1 MNLFTNRNWANK
13 VLYPSYTFIG
23 GSYDN
28 IDYIERLGVNYEL
41 HPLEDQV
48 ASMNKLVFDPKKAA
62 ALYFWYK
69 SADRAD
75 KSIIRYFEEYKNCVD
90 DAHQLFNS
98 NYGVYAYEQRGIQR
112 CIDVLIEQSN
122 SRQACFCINN
132 NDAMSLE
139 SIDKLCTNAVQFF
152 IRYNR
157 LIMLVQMR
165 SSNALTMLPYDFFI
179 FCVWYAQVYN
189 KLIAVYP
196 TLEVTKIGIQVASL
210 HYYRLDYCA
219 KRRDGPYTGISSI
232 FSYKDIIDH
241 NFENIL
247 EEKLVK
253 FLND

>member
-1 MNLFTNRNWANK
+1 MNVFTNKNWANR
-13 VLYPSYTFIG
+13 VLYPG
-23 GSYDN
+23 N
-28 IDYIERLGVNYEL
+28 IFYSDGNDYVEKLAACYEL
-41 HPLEDQV
+41 HPLEDQI

-69 SADRAD
+69 SADKTD
-75 KSIIRYFEEYKNCVD
+75 KSIVKYFEEYKNCVD
-90 DAHQLFNS
+90 DAHQWFNS
-98 NYGVYAYEQRGIQR
+98 NYGVYAYKQHGIQR
-112 CIDVLIEQSN
+112 CIDVLTKQSN

-132 NDAMSLE
+132 NSAMSPD

-152 IRYNR
+152 IRKDT

-189 KLIAVYP
+189 KLITVYP
-196 TLEVTKIGIQVASL
+196 TLSIANICVQVASL
-210 HYYRLDYCA
+210 HYYNSDYEA
-219 KRRDGPYTGISSI
+219 KYRNEQSTRISNI
-232 FSYKDIIDH
+232 FDFKDIIDH